1 MIEVMRRASYT
12 KASLLKMVY
21 FSSTMLIKQTF
32 SKTLI
37 LSVCNSVTNRTILI
51 TNLPISGR
59 LSIPALMRGERGVE
73 IHCHSDKNGWWQ
85 LRNAFW
91 NKKYFDRG
99 NQCKWSKLKVFC
111 GLICPNPSI
120 RICWSG
126 APLWLAL
133 LSQIHW
139 EDITI
144 YIKSIVTK

>member
-59 LSIPALMRGERGVE
+59 LSIPALMRGEGE
-73 IHCHSDKNGWWQ
+73 G
-85 LRNAFW
+85 
-91 NKKYFDRG
+91 
-99 NQCKWSKLKVFC
+99 
-111 GLICPNPSI
+111 
-120 RICWSG
+120 
-126 APLWLAL
+126 
-133 LSQIHW
+133 
-139 EDITI
+139 
-144 YIKSIVTK
+144 